1 MAFWRSSAS
10 RAAVPAEGLRLD
22 QTPPPGAVTS
32 VAAAGVGLPDPM
44 QASPGEMPFLDHL
57 EELRWRILK
66 ALGGVAVCVG
76 VCLFFAQQIVDGLL
90 MAPTR
95 TSFFMYDVL
104 SIGAVDV
111 TLQNR
116 TITGQFF
123 AYFGTV
129 LATGLVIGSPVVVYQ
144 LWKFIEPGLYR
155 HERRSLRFAS
165 LFATAFF
172 VAGISFGYLVLS
184 PIALQ
189 FFAQFSVSESIV
201 NEFDISKYFGMLL
214 TWSFGTGLL
223 FELPVVVSILAQL
236 GILTE
241 AMLKTGRRF
250 AIVII
255 LILAGLFTPPDP
267 LSQIILAVPML
278 LLYELSVVLTRVI
291 ERRRLRTL
299 AEEAARE
306 AAEAAARGEAPPP
319 APSLPA
325 PAPAEPPPT
334 STEHSVAGAVAGALA
349 GAVAGAAA
357 GLEAARAEDA
367 AHDRDS
373 AGDAD
378 AAGDAGTPAPDAD
391 VPPASPSV

>member
-1 MAFWRSSAS
+1 MAFWRSAAS
-10 RAAVPAEGLRLD
+10 RPAAPAEGVRLD
-22 QTPPPGAVTS
+22 QTPPPGAVVQAGGDGLASPTS
-32 VAAAGVGLPDPM
+32 RLPDPM
-44 QASPGEMPFLDHL
+44 QPVVGEMPFLDHL

-66 ALGGVAVCVG
+66 ALGGIAACAG

-104 SIGAVDV
+104 SIDAVDV

-129 LATGLVIGSPVVVYQ
+129 LATGLVLGSPIVVYQ
-144 LWKFIEPGLYR
+144 LWKFIEPGLYKS
-155 HERRSLRFAS
+155 ERKSLRFAS
-165 LFATAFF
+165 LFATSFF
-172 VAGISFGYLVLS
+172 VAGIAFGYLVLS

-189 FFAQFSVSESIV
+189 FFAQFSVSESIL

-223 FELPVVVSILAQL
+223 FELPVVVSILARL

-241 AMLKTGRRF
+241 AMLRTGRRF

-255 LILAGLFTPPDP
+255 LVLAGLFTPPDP

-291 ERRRLRTL
+291 ERRRLKEL
-299 AEEAARE
+299 AEDEARE
-306 AAEAAARGEAPPP
+306 AAEAAARGEAPT
-319 APSLPA
+319 A
-325 PAPAEPPPT
+325 PALATTPT
-334 STEHSVAGAVAGALA
+334 EASSHSTEHSVAGAVAGALA

-357 GLEAARAEDA
+357 GLEAARAEDD
-367 AHDRDS
+367 AHDAEAPVDS
-373 AGDAD
+373 P
-378 AAGDAGTPAPDAD
+378 GTPPPGTD
-391 VPPASPSV
+391 VPPVSPPV

>member
-1 MAFWRSSAS
+1 
-10 RAAVPAEGLRLD
+10 
-22 QTPPPGAVTS
+22 
-32 VAAAGVGLPDPM
+32 
-44 QASPGEMPFLDHL
+44 
-57 EELRWRILK
+57 
-66 ALGGVAVCVG
+66 
-76 VCLFFAQQIVDGLL
+76 

-104 SIGAVDV
+104 SIDPVNV
-111 TLQNR
+111 VLQNR

-129 LATGLVIGSPVVVYQ
+129 LATGLVLGSPIVVYQ
-144 LWKFIEPGLYR
+144 LWKFIEPGLYKT
-155 HERRSLRFAS
+155 ERKSLRFAS

-172 VAGISFGYLVLS
+172 VTGISFGYLVLS

-189 FFAQFSVSESIV
+189 FFAQFSVSDSIL

-223 FELPVVVSILAQL
+223 FELPVVVSILAHL

-241 AMLKTGRRF
+241 VMLKTGRRF

-255 LILAGLFTPPDP
+255 LVLAGFFTPPDP

-278 LLYELSVVLTRVI
+278 LLYELSVVLTRRI
-291 ERRRLRTL
+291 ERTRLKRL
-299 AEEAARE
+299 AAEEAQE
-306 AAEAAARGEAPPP
+306 AAEAAARGDAPPAAP
-319 APSLPA
+319 ALPA
-325 PAPAEPPPT
+325 PTEPTEPPPT

-367 AHDRDS
+367 EHGAPPAD
-373 AGDAD
+373 DATD
-378 AAGDAGTPAPDAD
+378 ASGTPAPDAD
-391 VPPASPSV
+391 VPPATPSV